1 MYVDDSLKIHNWKHA
16 ILLLVFEIPWPGDI
30 FLKKNP
36 KGLKKV
42 IILVRHTF

>member
-30 FLKKNP
+30 FLKTNLEA
-36 KGLKKV
+36 LKKL
-42 IILVRHTF
+42 IILVRHAF